1 MKPREKETLPYATLR
16 LNFVEAPKALSKGF
30 SSRANFEVGD
40 GSKPFYASKW
50 GQSEKALNAF
60 FAPYEEGEIVEAQIE
75 DAGEYVNLREMR
87 KRTSNEIQLPPLKS
101 ALATPK
107 AAKAALPLQDTNTPV
122 DDLSMNVLIAY
133 LRRTADLLEKN
144 KKDVEAFI

>member
-30 SSRANFEVGD
+30 SARASFEIGD

-50 GQSEKALNAF
+50 GQSEKMLNAF
-60 FAPYEEGEIVEAQIE
+60 FAPYEEGEVVEAQIE
-75 DAGEYVNLREMR
+75 DAGEYINLREMR
-87 KRTSNEIQLPPLKS
+87 KRTSNEIKIPEPKV
-101 ALATPK
+101 LATPP

-133 LRRTADLLEKN
+133 LRQTADLLEKK